1 MDKAIGEFC
10 TLASA
15 MSTDPRSV
23 ALTPV
28 EVVVCWESWLFIL
41 LVKILKEEFPNVKF
55 SYKEREKFMPER
67 GTLDITKAKKLI
79 GYKPSF
85 PLEDGYLKYIDWYK
99 NFYKL
104 MS

>member
-41 LVKILKEEFPNVKF
+41 LVLKEEESYF
-55 SYKEREKFMPER
+55 S
-67 GTLDITKAKKLI
+67 
-79 GYKPSF
+79 KPSIC
-85 PLEDGYLKYIDWYK
+85 PKTRYVTQSTISTNLEFW
-99 NFYKL
+99 
-104 MS
+104 S

>member
-1 MDKAIGEFC
+1 
-10 TLASA
+10 
-15 MSTDPRSV
+15 
-23 ALTPV
+23 
-28 EVVVCWESWLFIL
+28 
-41 LVKILKEEFPNVKF
+41 
-55 SYKEREKFMPER
+55 MPER

>member
-1 MDKAIGEFC
+1 MLFAAVLMDKAIGEFC

-41 LVKILKEEFPNVKF
+41 LVLKEEE
-55 SYKEREKFMPER
+55 SY
-67 GTLDITKAKKLI
+67 IS
-79 GYKPSF
+79 KPSKF
-85 PLEDGYLKYIDWYK
+85 ALKHD
-99 NFYKL
+99 
-104 MS
+104 M